1 MQSRDVISVHL
12 GLAGNLNGM
21 GGHCV
26 WAKAVGASVLVLAG
40 GAIRAQPPFLECSEL
55 EWAAW
60 RVPRPGQEYCGK
72 GVGLMVAVVR
82 DQLGWW

>member
-12 GLAGNLNGM
+12 GVAGNLNGM

-40 GAIRAQPPFLECSEL
+40 GAIRAQPPFF
-55 EWAAW
+55 
-60 RVPRPGQEYCGK
+60 RMQ
-72 GVGLMVAVVR
+72 
-82 DQLGWW
+82 